1 MWINIIFP
9 RFRYSYSILDLLK
22 VQAKRYSAVQHGYRT
37 EKKKI
42 FCYQNGRRK

>member
-9 RFRYSYSILDLLK
+9 RFQYNPILEVMK